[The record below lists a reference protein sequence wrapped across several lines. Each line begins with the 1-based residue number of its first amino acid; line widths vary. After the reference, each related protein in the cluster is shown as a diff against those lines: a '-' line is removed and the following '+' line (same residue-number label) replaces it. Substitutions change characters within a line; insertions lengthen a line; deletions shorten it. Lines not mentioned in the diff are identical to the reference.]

1 MPYCLFMYIVDYLI
15 VFLQLV
21 ATVHFKQY
29 TYKRK
34 LRLIRF
40 KWLNLIKQV
49 NRKLI
54 NGINWKTP
62 KYEEI
67 IGRRISPLHAGNTFC
82 CIYVHLY
89 ISYANLFLC
98 FYNMIWDIIFRT
110 TFKVIWYRAWSNWA
124 RTHYIWIDCWYL
136 ARVLWDPGTLY
147 SARTTIQ
154 GVDWCS
160 ACSVPTLVTTRAR
173 TRIQFSLSC
182 KNCNSPQRSVNQT
195 NLSWTLFWVFSLL
208 WCCLETLFWTI
219 RTATLS
225 C

>member
-1 MPYCLFMYIVDYLI
+1 M
-15 VFLQLV
+15 
-21 ATVHFKQY
+21 
-29 TYKRK
+29 
-34 LRLIRF
+34 RLIRF

-124 RTHYIWIDCWYL
+124 RTHYVGIWL
-136 ARVLWDPGTLY
+136 ACSGTLGPY
-147 SARTTIQ
+147 IR
-154 GVDWCS
+154 
-160 ACSVPTLVTTRAR
+160 LVQQYKVLIDAALVLFRHLSLHAWGHESSFPCRAR
-173 TRIQFSLSC
+173 IAILLSDRWI
-182 KNCNSPQRSVNQT
+182 KQT
-195 NLSWTLFWVFSLL
+195 CPEHYFGYFHFCDGV
-208 WCCLETLFWTI
+208 
-219 RTATLS
+219 
-225 C
+225 

>member
-1 MPYCLFMYIVDYLI
+1 M
-15 VFLQLV
+15 
-21 ATVHFKQY
+21 
-29 TYKRK
+29 
-34 LRLIRF
+34 
-40 KWLNLIKQV
+40 

-147 SARTTIQ
+147 SARTTIR

-160 ACSVPTLVTTRAR
+160 ACSFRHWSLHAWGHESSFPCRAR
-173 TRIQFSLSC
+173 IAILLSDRWI
-182 KNCNSPQRSVNQT
+182 KQT
-195 NLSWTLFWVFSLL
+195 CPEHYFGYFHFCDGV
-208 WCCLETLFWTI
+208 
-219 RTATLS
+219 
-225 C
+225 